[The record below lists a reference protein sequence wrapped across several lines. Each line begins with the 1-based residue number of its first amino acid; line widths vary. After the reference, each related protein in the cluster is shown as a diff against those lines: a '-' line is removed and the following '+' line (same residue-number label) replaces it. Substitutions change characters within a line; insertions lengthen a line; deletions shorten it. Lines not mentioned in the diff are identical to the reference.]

1 MHDCRQDRDIRR
13 QIMYLAKRDPMYN
26 FFNEM
31 FRSPFMSGA
40 NDTVGTTKLM
50 KTDIKEHE
58 NGYTLDVELPGFSK
72 DNIQA
77 ELKDGYLTITATR
90 SENTENDPANGKIL
104 RRERFTGTCKRSFYV
119 GEYLH
124 EEDIKAEF
132 KDGVLKLDFP
142 KEKAP
147 EPEQPK
153 LITIQ

>member
-1 MHDCRQDRDIRR
+1 
-13 QIMYLAKRDPMYN
+13 MYIAKRDPVYN

-40 NDTVGTTKLM
+40 NDTAGTTKLM
-50 KTDIKEHE
+50 KTDIREFE
-58 NGYTLDVELPGFSK
+58 NGFALDVDLPGFSK
-72 DNIQA
+72 ENIQA

-90 SENTENDPANGKIL
+90 STDNETSEEGKFL
-104 RRERFTGTCKRSFYV
+104 RRERFQGTCKRSFYV

-124 EEDIKAEF
+124 EEDIHAEF
-132 KDGVLKLDFP
+132 KDGVLKLNFP
-142 KEKAP
+142 KETAP

>member
-1 MHDCRQDRDIRR
+1 
-13 QIMYLAKRDPMYN
+13 MYIAKRDPVYN

-40 NDTVGTTKLM
+40 NDTAGTTKLM
-50 KTDIKEHE
+50 KTDIREFE
-58 NGYTLDVELPGFSK
+58 NGFALDVDLPGFTK
-72 DNIQA
+72 ENIQA

-90 SENTENDPANGKIL
+90 SADNETSEEGKFL
-104 RRERFTGTCKRSFYV
+104 RRERFQGTCKRSFYV

-124 EEDIKAEF
+124 EEDIHAEF
-132 KDGVLKLDFP
+132 KDGVLKLNFP
-142 KEKAP
+142 KETAP

>member
-1 MHDCRQDRDIRR
+1 
-13 QIMYLAKRDPMYN
+13 MYLTKRDPMYN

-40 NDTVGTTKLM
+40 NDTTGTSKLM
-50 KTDIKEHE
+50 KTDIREHE
-58 NGYTLDVELPGFSK
+58 NGYSLEVELPGFTK
-72 DNIQA
+72 ENIQA

-90 SENTENDPANGKIL
+90 SGNTEETEEGKFL
-104 RRERFTGTCKRSFYV
+104 RRERFQGTCKRSFYV

-124 EEDIKAEF
+124 EEDIKAGF

-142 KEKAP
+142 KETAP

-153 LITIQ
+153 FITIQ

>member
-1 MHDCRQDRDIRR
+1 
-13 QIMYLAKRDPMYN
+13 MYIAKRDPVYN

-40 NDTVGTTKLM
+40 NDTAGTTKLM
-50 KTDIKEHE
+50 KTDIREFE
-58 NGYTLDVELPGFSK
+58 NGFALDVDLPGFSK
-72 DNIQA
+72 ENIQA

-90 SENTENDPANGKIL
+90 STDNETSEEGKFL
-104 RRERFTGTCKRSFYV
+104 RRERFQGTCKRSFYV

-124 EEDIKAEF
+124 EEDIHAEF
-132 KDGVLKLDFP
+132 KDGVLKLNFP
-142 KEKAP
+142 KETVP

>member
-1 MHDCRQDRDIRR
+1 
-13 QIMYLAKRDPMYN
+13 MYIAKRDPVYN

-40 NDTVGTTKLM
+40 NDTTGTSKLM
-50 KTDIKEHE
+50 KTDIREFE
-58 NGYTLDVELPGFSK
+58 NGFALDVDLPGFSK
-72 DNIQA
+72 ENIQA

-90 SENTENDPANGKIL
+90 SADNETSEEGKFL
-104 RRERFTGTCKRSFYV
+104 RRERFQGTCKRSFYV

-124 EEDIKAEF
+124 EEDIHAEF
-132 KDGVLKLDFP
+132 KDGVLKLNFP
-142 KEKAP
+142 KETAP

>member
-1 MHDCRQDRDIRR
+1 
-13 QIMYLAKRDPMYN
+13 MYLAKRDPMYN

-31 FRSPFMSGA
+31 FRSPFIAGA
-40 NDTVGTTKLM
+40 NDTAGTTKLM

-58 NGYTLDVELPGFSK
+58 DGYALEVDLPGFARE
-72 DNIQA
+72 NIQA

-90 SENTENDPANGKIL
+90 TENNDSAPENGKVL
-104 RRERFTGTCKRSFYV
+104 RRERFHGTCRRSFYV

-124 EEDIKAEF
+124 EEDIHAEF
-132 KDGVLKLDFP
+132 KDGVLKLEFP
-142 KEKAP
+142 KEKEP